1 MGKLAGKC
9 SANVANH
16 ELNYHLAGYY
26 FLAEYIYL
34 PCQNK
39 FAKYFPHQ
47 TSAVCH
53 VYKQRS
59 I

>member
-1 MGKLAGKC
+1 MGKLAGKY

-16 ELNYHLAGYY
+16 ELNYHLASYY

-39 FAKYFPHQ
+39 FANPTKLLLYVMY
-47 TSAVCH
+47 TN
-53 VYKQRS
+53 KRS